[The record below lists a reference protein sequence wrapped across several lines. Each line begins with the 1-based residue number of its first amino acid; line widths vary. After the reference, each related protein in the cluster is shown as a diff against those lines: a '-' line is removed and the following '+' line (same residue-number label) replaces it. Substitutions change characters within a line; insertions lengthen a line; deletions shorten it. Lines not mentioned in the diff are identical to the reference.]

1 MKENKRRKDGDKEDR
16 FTDWAEQCVAS
27 TDPSVA
33 VTTPAAPD
41 YASSHTHIRE
51 RDNKQTM

>member
-1 MKENKRRKDGDKEDR
+1 MEER
-16 FTDWAEQCVAS
+16 FTDWAEQRVAS

-41 YASSHTHIRE
+41 YASSHTHTRA
-51 RDNKQTM
+51 RQTNNVTMTTT